1 MSNGKKKMV
10 MGKIDRKKLKLSN
23 KINEME
29 EELRISLTKKDA
41 STEMNI
47 GKHQSRIQALRNQ
60 LREL

>member
-1 MSNGKKKMV
+1 MTNGKKKMV

-23 KINEME
+23 KINEMQ

-47 GKHQSRIQALRNQ
+47 GKHQSRIQALKNQ

>member
-1 MSNGKKKMV
+1 